1 MSIDLKGAA
10 RNRSRAESIALAIML
25 CSSLLSLPGS
35 ADAQTYPAKVV
46 RIVVP
51 YPPGGS
57 NDVLARHLA
66 QKLSPLLGQNV
77 IVDNRAG
84 ASGAI
89 GADHVAKS
97 AADGYTLLFNSASF
111 ACSAAAEPKLPFD
124 TEKDFAGVAGT
135 GVGPMLLTV
144 HPSLPVKN
152 VKELIQLSR
161 SRPGALNYSSSGTA
175 GINHLATEM
184 FRHMA
189 KINIVHVPYKGMS
202 PAITDLIGG
211 QVQLLIT
218 TFPSIGTQVKAGRVK
233 ALAVTSP
240 TRSQFAPELP
250 TVKESGVPGYEA
262 EVWWGLF
269 APAGTP
275 KPIVDRLNGEVRK
288 ILETADMKEKL
299 AREGADPL
307 IQTPEQFDKT
317 LRSSVAMWRRV
328 VKDANIKLD

>member
-1 MSIDLKGAA
+1 MRI
-10 RNRSRAESIALAIML
+10 IALFATL
-25 CSSLLSLPGS
+25 VFSTLLAPGS
-35 ADAQTYPAKVV
+35 ASAQTYPAKVV

-66 QKLSPLLGQNV
+66 QKLAPAIGQNV
-77 IVDNRAG
+77 IVDNRGG

-97 AADGYTLLFNSASF
+97 APDGYTLLFNSASF
-111 ACSAAAEPKLPFD
+111 ACSAAAEPSLPFD
-124 TEKDFAGVAGT
+124 TEKDFAAVAGT
-135 GVGPMLLTV
+135 GVGPMLLNV
-144 HPSLPVKN
+144 HPSMPVKN
-152 VKELIQLSR
+152 VKELIQLAR
-161 SRPGALNYSSSGTA
+161 SRPGQLNYSSSGSA
-175 GINHLATEM
+175 GINHLATEL
-184 FRHMA
+184 FSHMA
-189 KINIVHVPYKGMS
+189 KINIVHVPYKGMA

-240 TRSQFAPELP
+240 TRSEFAPELP
-250 TVKESGVPGYEA
+250 TVAESGVPGYEA
-262 EVWWGLF
+262 QIWWGLF

-275 KPIVDRLNGEVRK
+275 KPIVDRLNAEVRK

-299 AREGADPL
+299 AREGAQPL
-307 IQTPEQFDKT
+307 IQTPEQFGNT
-317 LRSSVAMWRRV
+317 LRSSIQTWRKV
-328 VKDANIKLD
+328 VKDAKIKLE

>member
-1 MSIDLKGAA
+1 MKIVV
-10 RNRSRAESIALAIML
+10 RIAVLAL
-25 CSSLLSLPGS
+25 PLLLLVPGS
-35 ADAQTYPAKVV
+35 ALAQSYPTKVV

-66 QKLSPLLGQNV
+66 QKLTPVLGQNV
-77 IVDNRAG
+77 IVDNRGG

-89 GADHVAKS
+89 GADYVAK
-97 AADGYTLLFNSASF
+97 AAPDGYTLLFNSASF
-111 ACSAAAEPKLPFD
+111 AASAAAEPDLPFD
-124 TEKDFAGVAGT
+124 TEKDFAAVAGT

-144 HPSLPVKN
+144 HPSMPVKN
-152 VKELIQLSR
+152 VNELIQLAR
-161 SRPGALNYSSSGTA
+161 SRPGQLNYSSSGVG

-189 KINIVHVPYKGMS
+189 KINIVHVPYKGMG

-218 TFPSIGTQVKAGRVK
+218 AFPSIRTQVKAGRVK

-240 TRSQFAPELP
+240 ARSQFAPELP
-250 TVKESGVPGYEA
+250 TVAESGVPGYEA
-262 EVWWGLF
+262 QIWWGLF

-299 AREGADPL
+299 AREGAEPL
-307 IQTPEQFDKT
+307 IQSPEQFGET
-317 LRSSVAMWRRV
+317 LRSSIQMWRKV
-328 VKDANIKLD
+328 VKDANVKLD

>member
-1 MSIDLKGAA
+1 MKIVVRIA
-10 RNRSRAESIALAIML
+10 ALAL
-25 CSSLLSLPGS
+25 PVLLLVPGS
-35 ADAQTYPAKVV
+35 ALAQTYPDKVV

-66 QKLSPLLGQNV
+66 QKLTPLLGQNV
-77 IVDNRAG
+77 IVDNRGG

-89 GADHVAKS
+89 GADHVAK
-97 AADGYTLLFNSASF
+97 AAPDGYTLLFNSASF
-111 ACSAAAEPKLPFD
+111 AASAAAEPHLPFD
-124 TEKDFAGVAGT
+124 TEKDFAVVAGT

-144 HPSLPVKN
+144 HPSMPVKDVN
-152 VKELIQLSR
+152 ELIQLAR
-161 SRPGALNYSSSGTA
+161 SRPGKLNYSSSGVA

-189 KINIVHVPYKGMS
+189 KINIVHVPYKGMG

-240 TRSQFAPELP
+240 ARSQFAPELP
-250 TVKESGVPGYEA
+250 TVAESGVPGYEA
-262 EVWWGLF
+262 QVWWGLF

-275 KPIVDRLNGEVRK
+275 KLIIDRLNGEVRK

-299 AREGADPL
+299 AREGAEPL
-307 IQTPEQFDKT
+307 IQTPEQFGET
-317 LRSSVAMWRRV
+317 LRSSIQMWRKV
-328 VKDANIKLD
+328 VKEANVKLN

>member
-1 MSIDLKGAA
+1 MKIPA
-10 RNRSRAESIALAIML
+10 RIAVLTL
-25 CSSLLSLPGS
+25 PLLLVPGS
-35 ADAQTYPAKVV
+35 ALAQAYPAKVV

-66 QKLSPLLGQNV
+66 QKLTPVLGQNV
-77 IVDNRAG
+77 IVDNRGG

-89 GADHVAKS
+89 GADYVAK
-97 AADGYTLLFNSASF
+97 AAPDGYTLLFNSASF
-111 ACSAAAEPKLPFD
+111 ACSAAAEPQLPFD
-124 TEKDFAGVAGT
+124 TEKDFSAVAGT
-135 GVGPMLLTV
+135 GVGPMLINV
-144 HPSLPVKN
+144 HPSMPVKN
-152 VKELIQLSR
+152 VKELIQIAR
-161 SRPGALNYSSSGTA
+161 ARPGQLNYSSSGTA

-189 KINIVHVPYKGMS
+189 KINIVHVPYKGMA

-240 TRSQFAPELP
+240 QRSRFAPELP
-250 TVKESGVPGYEA
+250 TVAESGVPGYEA
-262 EVWWGLF
+262 QIWWGLF

-275 KPIVDRLNGEVRK
+275 KAIVDRLNIEARK

-299 AREGADPL
+299 AREGAEPL
-307 IQTPEQFDKT
+307 IQTPEEFSRT
-317 LRSSVAMWRRV
+317 LSSSIQTWRKV

>member
-1 MSIDLKGAA
+1 MKKIFSTASAIAA
-10 RNRSRAESIALAIML
+10 ALAA
-25 CSSLLSLPGS
+25 GS
-35 ADAQTYPAKVV
+35 VLAQAYPAKVV

-66 QKLSPLLGQNV
+66 QKLTPVLGQNV
-77 IVDNRAG
+77 IVDNRGG

-89 GADHVAKS
+89 GADYVAK
-97 AADGYTLLFNSASF
+97 APPDGYTLLFNSASF

-135 GVGPMLLTV
+135 GVGPMLINV

-152 VKELIQLSR
+152 VKELIQIAR
-161 SRPGALNYSSSGTA
+161 SRPGQLNYSSSGTA
-175 GINHLATEM
+175 GINHLATEL

-189 KINIVHVPYKGMS
+189 KINIVHVPYKGMA

-233 ALAVTSP
+233 AIAVTSP
-240 TRSQFAPELP
+240 KRSQFAPELP
-250 TVKESGVPGYEA
+250 TVAESGIPGYEA
-262 EVWWGLF
+262 QIWWGLF
-269 APAGTP
+269 APANTP
-275 KPIVDRLNGEVRK
+275 KAVIDRINGEVRK

-299 AREGADPL
+299 AREGAEPL
-307 IQTPEQFDKT
+307 IQTPEQFGQT
-317 LRSSVAMWRRV
+317 LRSSIQTWQKV